1 MTNLEKQL
9 AEDHLDLV
17 PLMVSALTRS
27 CPNLPCDES
36 EELTQV
42 GYLALC
48 RAAMNYDHNRPFEP
62 YAKTAIRHAIYD
74 YWRDCRRR
82 NKRFCSLDALME
94 KDIDPTAFHH
104 PDFSPDT
111 SKDIEDAA
119 YSGEYFTF
127 LRLLE
132 QQSSGVLQKGM
143 IACKCSNRV
152 IKAQTLRR
160 FIMFRPT
167 ISGLGQSKARKVL
180 KENEELYALLA

>member
-62 YAKTAIRHAIYD
+62 YAKTAIRHAIF
-74 YWRDCRRR
+74 RC
-82 NKRFCSLDALME
+82 E
-94 KDIDPTAFHH
+94 PHGH
-104 PDFSPDT
+104 
-111 SKDIEDAA
+111 
-119 YSGEYFTF
+119 SGRIY
-127 LRLLE
+127 
-132 QQSSGVLQKGM
+132 QQSIGTLPAYLIFPVSIFGQRYGGRESSFGAVLYWQGSLWALWFLCEHRHRNYM
-143 IACKCSNRV
+143 PDNGCTHIPY
-152 IKAQTLRR
+152 
-160 FIMFRPT
+160 RPW
-167 ISGLGQSKARKVL
+167 IYFHIHKMHPAK
-180 KENEELYALLA
+180 